1 MFKLLIGFI
10 LIGLFIIVGY
20 VIYKVVIDVTKQ
32 STTPRQPNETLNI
45 DDVIEELEFKITRVE
60 IQAEKGIKS
69 AEETLRYLK
78 IDLEKARNLK
88 NKINK

>member
-1 MFKLLIGFI
+1 MFKLLLVLSII
-10 LIGLFIIVGY
+10 LYGY
-20 VIYKVVIDVTKQ
+20 AIYKVVIDVTKQ
-32 STTPRQPNETLNI
+32 STPRQPNETLNI

>member
-32 STTPRQPNETLNI
+32 STPRQPNETLNI

-69 AEETLRYLK
+69 AEETLKYLK

>member
-69 AEETLRYLK
+69 AEETLKYLK

>member
-69 AEETLRYLK
+69 AEETLKYLR

>member
-1 MFKLLIGFI
+1 
-10 LIGLFIIVGY
+10 
-20 VIYKVVIDVTKQ
+20 VIDVTKQ

-69 AEETLRYLK
+69 AEETLKYLR

>member
-32 STTPRQPNETLNI
+32 STPRQPNETLNI